1 LRLLQFREG
10 PRRQQNRMPRVAAKF
25 RLANGGGVAG
35 VKLQQGPQ
43 RFQSQMRLVAQ
54 HNGPNGDFLFPAA
67 PVGGAENAV
76 ESKCS
81 SVIVRPKMAMAV
93 FANKYPDN
101 VAGKYYVDGQCIDC
115 DLCRE
120 TAPDN
125 FTRNEDGGYS
135 YVYKHPTSPDEEKLC
150 KLYSLSTLLL
160 GVVVM
165 ILLSSLVS
173 GKGINLSAGTF
184 SLGDWISSPGSLLFV
199 VGTLAI
205 GVGLAPVLYS
215 TKPMRKIT
223 APMTLLGIFL
233 SVLSYYL
240 FSSSLVSSW
249 ILVPVLL
256 TLAVALLFFMDKT
269 EKAVSNKAV
278 FISILSMTVFSLQF
292 LIYPSAIG
300 RALPIDSVT
309 TAGTMASAFVLI
321 TMVGA
326 TLLAVM
332 LAFYMTIV
340 AHGRNE

>member
-1 LRLLQFREG
+1 
-10 PRRQQNRMPRVAAKF
+10 
-25 RLANGGGVAG
+25 LAEVLTIN
-35 VKLQQGPQ
+35 
-43 RFQSQMRLVAQ
+43 LVFEV
-54 HNGPNGDFLFPAA
+54 NF
-67 PVGGAENAV
+67 
-76 ESKCS
+76 
-81 SVIVRPKMAMAV
+81 AV
-93 FANKYPDN
+93 FAIFASLLMTEIMGSAMMLLSWKETNARVLEYIVPIWEVTGTFGAFWIVNSYFAYPSLLVP
-101 VAGKYYVDGQCIDC
+101 VAKIF
-115 DLCRE
+115 
-120 TAPDN
+120 APLLIV
-125 FTRNEDGGYS
+125 FLILFVARNASIAFGEFITKRGWL
-135 YVYKHPTSPDEEKLC
+135 DEEKLY
-150 KLYSLSTLLL
+150 KTYSLSTLLL